1 MPPLPAGN
9 AAETII
15 AISYM
20 KLLSPKTNHSIK
32 YITNVLRTLSNIQDG
47 AFPQKQLTVC
57 TR

>member
-1 MPPLPAGN
+1 MPPLLAGN

-20 KLLSPKTNHSIK
+20 KPPSPKTNHRIK

-47 AFPQKQLTVC
+47 AFLQKQLTVC